1 MKRFTISLLLMLL
14 AVVIYAQNSLP
25 VTISLGGNVPQGISY
40 QAVVRDASNL
50 IVDNEELEVKITLT
64 AELPTGAVAAEY
76 AETHTVTTNA
86 NGLFTLT
93 IGQGTSSQQFSDFDW
108 TIQGAI
114 YKITTQTEYGTGT
127 AQLLSVPFAL
137 YAAKAGDIDYTNLL
151 AKLSKKDEV
160 AAVLGLAEFIK
171 RQDIGTELSDYAKI
185 AYVEDTLASYALKSD
200 IPAETNLSGY
210 AKTKEVNDTLDFY
223 VLKTAMNSKQD
234 VIEDLDDIRSGAA
247 LGATALQSHQ
257 DISGKQDVITDLEEI
272 REGAAL
278 GATALQEHQD
288 ISGKADKADMTIT
301 PGTGANADKATIQL
315 KKGTSATVLTAHQSL
330 EGYATISD
338 IPTQVSELEND
349 AEYIKANALSNYY
362 TKKQSDDKY
371 ALKTDAYTKAESDER
386 YVKSEK
392 VYTKSEVDALINDKI
407 TFLSMEGEIEAKYSV
422 SASKKVAFSKGNLQ
436 YNYNTQ
442 KFSFAEEQY
451 SLVYKSYANS
461 STTPKR
467 FNIASNGI
475 TDIFWWGTSGWNS
488 GRSKYRPE
496 YIYQNG
502 NVNGN
507 FNVVTTLELYSSN
520 LTDDDG
526 KADWGVYN
534 PITNGENKAGVWRT
548 LTEAEWDYL
557 LNSRARATYK
567 RCLAQIAITS
577 SSSSVKGLLLLPD
590 NWEEASVDDQG
601 TSAKRVKNAVGTT
614 NYAVLGDAQLK
625 DLEKKY
631 GVVFLPSYR
640 GYCEILSKSEFS
652 SSVES
657 PGATFRQG
665 DDKAIYWTATRH
677 GRYTS
682 CSYCVDPLKPNST
695 DYISRE
701 VGGFVRLVRDL

>member
-257 DISGKQDVITDLEEI
+257 DISGKQDVITDLETI
-272 REGAAL
+272 REGAAK
-278 GATALQEHQD
+278 GATALQSHQD

-330 EGYATISD
+330 EDLQNQIDALQSA
-338 IPTQVSELEND
+338 LENLKLSQIEND
-349 AEYIKANALSNYY
+349 KIGDMPMATVTVIVENEDNVATVSFLGKELKSGETTFKVPAYSPVFLSVIMSKYSQYI
-362 TKKQSDDKY
+362 DDKHWPY
-371 ALKTDAYTKAESDER
+371 DYG
-386 YVKSEK
+386 YK
-392 VYTKSEVDALINDKI
+392 VTINDKDFDP
-407 TFLSMEGEIEAKYSV
+407 TLGYYYSIMPYDRSLPDNSRV
-422 SASKKVAFSKGNLQ
+422 FSAKGNLS
-436 YNYNTQ
+436 YERGNI
-442 KFSFAEEQY
+442 SFDVSSEANF
-451 SLVYKSYANS
+451 KSYLLWKY
-461 STTPKR
+461 TPTIYFQYEKTP
-467 FNIASNGI
+467 IYKLG
-475 TDIFWWGTSGWNS
+475 SGSVTQNPFDYYATPSDADRNMVNQVIGPFTETINTIKIKVTKS
-488 GRSKYRPE
+488 GGSQ
-496 YIYQNG
+496 I
-502 NVNGN
+502 VN
-507 FNVVTTLELYSSN
+507 
-520 LTDDDG
+520 
-526 KADWGVYN
+526 
-534 PITNGENKAGVWRT
+534 
-548 LTEAEWDYL
+548 
-557 LNSRARATYK
+557 
-567 RCLAQIAITS
+567 
-577 SSSSVKGLLLLPD
+577 
-590 NWEEASVDDQG
+590 
-601 TSAKRVKNAVGTT
+601 
-614 NYAVLGDAQLK
+614 
-625 DLEKKY
+625 
-631 GVVFLPSYR
+631 
-640 GYCEILSKSEFS
+640 
-652 SSVES
+652 
-657 PGATFRQG
+657 
-665 DDKAIYWTATRH
+665 
-677 GRYTS
+677 
-682 CSYCVDPLKPNST
+682 
-695 DYISRE
+695 
-701 VGGFVRLVRDL
+701 